1 MEYRQWPKRDPIKNC
16 FLVPNEVFQLKLH
29 PSEIAV
35 YSYLLFCENRKTYQC
50 YPSYKTIGD
59 AVGMTEN
66 TVRKYVARLEE
77 RRMITTEPTIIS
89 SADGKPRNGTL
100 LYTIR
105 PIQEALN
112 YDQECRRRVFE
123 AAAERQKVK
132 KILDQYEQD
141 CEDGD
146 SA

>member
-1 MEYRQWPKRDPIKNC
+1 MKFSQWPKRDPIKNC

-35 YSYLLFCENRKTYQC
+35 YNFLLFCENRKTYQC

-89 SADGKPRNGTL
+89 SADGRPRNGTL

-105 PIQEALN
+105 PIQEAMD
-112 YDQECRRRVFE
+112 YDQECRQNNFV
-123 AAAERQKVK
+123 AKLERQKVE
-132 KILDQYEQD
+132 KILAQYEQD
-141 CEDGD
+141 CEDGN

>member
-1 MEYRQWPKRDPIKNC
+1 MKFSQWPKRDPIKNC

-35 YSYLLFCENRKTYQC
+35 YNFLLFCENRKTYQC

-105 PIQEALN
+105 PIQEALD
-112 YDQECRRRVFE
+112 YDQECRQNNFLAE
-123 AAAERQKVK
+123 LERQKVK
-132 KILDQYEQD
+132 KILEQYEQS

>member
-16 FLVPNEVFQLKLH
+16 FLVPNEVFQLNLH

-35 YSYLLFCENRKTYQC
+35 YSYLLFCEDRKTYQC

-59 AVGMTEN
+59 AVGMSFN

-77 RRMITTEPTIIS
+77 RKLITTEPTIVS
-89 SADGKPRNGTL
+89 SKDGQLRNGTL

-105 PIQEALN
+105 PIQEALD
-112 YDQECRRRVFE
+112 YDQERRLLE
-123 AAAERQKVK
+123 LDATLEQQKTEK
-132 KILDQYEQD
+132 LLKQYEHES
-141 CEDGD
+141 EDED

>member
-66 TVRKYVARLEE
+66 TVRKYVARLEA

-89 SADGKPRNGTL
+89 SADGQPRNGTL

-105 PIQEALN
+105 PIHEALD
-112 YDQECRRRVFE
+112 YDQECRLQNFMAE
-123 AAAERQKVK
+123 LERQNVK
-132 KILDQYEQD
+132 KILDQYEQN

>member
-66 TVRKYVARLEE
+66 TVRKYVARLEA

-105 PIQEALN
+105 PIQEALD
-112 YDQECRRRVFE
+112 YDQECRLQNFE
-123 AAAERQKVK
+123 AEVERQKTK
-132 KILDQYEQD
+132 MILSQYELNH
-141 CEDGD
+141 EDSD

>member
-66 TVRKYVARLEE
+66 TVRKYVARLEA

-89 SADGKPRNGTL
+89 SADGKPRNSTL

-105 PIQEALN
+105 PIQ
-112 YDQECRRRVFE
+112 
-123 AAAERQKVK
+123 
-132 KILDQYEQD
+132 
-141 CEDGD
+141 
-146 SA
+146 